1 MATLSLDDPR
11 FQPLTPEEEERRKKQ
26 KKITEDNKQDIVSA
40 GIDETDIE
48 LAVEQNN
55 EVSGLTSFAA
65 GVASGAIKIPEGVV
79 SITAELFDLGGGR
92 LFGISTPDA
101 EGMTEALGKQFS
113 YAAEVEK
120 FFDKLNP
127 FEELAD
133 ERAAGKISEALTQL
147 VGFGTAGAKLTLK
160 GVEGAAKMLAKK
172 AVKAKKSGRLVSPK
186 NPNLKKGLD
195 KADQLNKL
203 TGAKRFGVMSL
214 GGAAGEVFVVDN
226 EKIGTFGDLFEGGP
240 TELDRD
246 VEPDVAEDASRKLLN
261 RLKFG
266 TESILLAPFVY
277 GIGQS
282 AKFLAKRGKEAA
294 YSSSK
299 LARGLDKLAS
309 IFRFRGTK
317 PQEIAAAK
325 QQQKARSMRD
335 TNFAEE
341 KVALIDK
348 EIDKVFPE
356 YRKFFNAS
364 SNEERKQFLKLL
376 DDTLFEGDLTKPL
389 DKKFK
394 KDVLS
399 TVIKRMGKDEGV
411 ITGNKILSILD
422 KTRKEFNDLL
432 EITAAG
438 PGAKVDLPVGVTKD
452 LRKIMGNRVKNYIG
466 NTFEIF
472 EDAEAGFFQK
482 YKPTKDAIDRTK
494 QLFMRYAAKN
504 KNPITE
510 LEAEGMVN
518 DIIKQV
524 RKMDPSKDTLP
535 TFMYQNLSKSAD
547 DAMGLKTFAQT
558 LEKNLPGGKKEI
570 QVIGKG
576 SKIFRE
582 LFGEI
587 NDVRHSIFEGTN
599 RLSAIARKNQ
609 LFDEILEVDEA
620 MKAAAKSDTPLGQR
634 GFFHDSPLSA
644 KRAFGPEA
652 EIVKMDDYVKEYFKE
667 GVLVN
672 RLSNTYTTREIAE
685 GFTNVSKIQ
694 DFMRGDTGGALGKTF
709 SAAWRYGIL
718 TPKAGA
724 QYAKTILSVPTH
736 IRNFLSSAAFSIAN
750 GAILSDPRVFARA
763 MKNAFGSVQVGG
775 PRKELSQ
782 EKYREYLELGIV
794 NTNVRLGDLRN
805 LMKDIRFG
813 EGNIATDS
821 VLKPMLETLGKRTSR
836 GVKKVG
842 KFMQDLY
849 VAEDDIWKII
859 NYETQLVKRG
869 DLYKKANI
877 KISDDALKKEVAE
890 IVQDTVPNYAKVGEF
905 VRAMRVS
912 PLGNFMSWPSE
923 VFRTGAGIFRQIIK
937 DLKDPITGKINPI
950 TSTNPMKAEGM
961 KRLVGMSFAMGVIP
975 YGLIKGSQAIYGVTQ
990 EEADAARDFVAPWSK
1005 NSQLIFVKDP
1015 DTGELYYTDW
1025 SKNNVYDTLT
1035 RPFQSLLTN
1044 VQQGIEDEEVL
1055 LKGFIEGIG
1064 KAMGETASP
1073 FISESIYS
1081 EAFADIMLRG
1091 GRTREGQELWTER
1104 TPLPEQII
1112 IGMQHVIKTLK
1123 PTTAPFERTYKGI
1136 KKIPGKGPTMYEV
1149 PKELA
1154 GIFGFR
1160 LEKVDPEKALG
1171 FYLYDLRQGQ
1181 SEATKLFTGG
1191 KFGVLSGEP
1200 KTPKDVVER
1209 YFVANKALFDVRKEA
1224 QRHLLN
1230 AMKLGVNPNKL
1241 EEIFEKRGISTK
1253 LLDSLLSG
1261 EFKPFFPSEKIQE
1274 RFEDIA
1280 FEGGQ
1285 PNPFLGAEGILEAMK
1300 NLMEIQNLY
1309 GDFNLELSDFIP
1321 DTDPK
1326 GQSAL
1331 PPTEMPNPDVIQT
1344 SQMPSNMNQG
1354 LTQVENALL
1363 SDEEKQIRLR
1373 QRGLA

>member
-26 KKITEDNKQDIVSA
+26 KKITEDNKQDLVKA
-40 GIDETDIE
+40 GTDETDIE
-48 LAVEQNN
+48 LPAEENN
-55 EVSGLTSFAA
+55 EVSGLTSFVS
-65 GVASGAIKIPEGVV
+65 GIASGAIKIPEGVA
-79 SITAELFDLGGGR
+79 SITAELMDLGAGQLLG
-92 LFGISTPDA
+92 LPSTKDSSISA
-101 EGMTEALGKQFS
+101 V
-113 YAAEVEK
+113 AEVEK
-120 FFDKLNP
+120 FFDTINP
-127 FEELAD
+127 FEEFAD
-133 ERAAGKISEALTQL
+133 QRAAGKISEALTQL
-147 VGFGTAGAKLTLK
+147 IGFGTAGGKIALK
-160 GVEGAAKMLAKK
+160 TADAIAERIAKK
-172 AVKAKKSGRLVSPK
+172 AVSAKKAGKYVDPK
-186 NPNLKKGLD
+186 NPNFKKGTK
-195 KADQLNKL
+195 KAAQLNKL
-203 TGAKRFGVMSL
+203 TGAKRFGVMAV
-214 GGAAGEVFVVDN
+214 GGGAGEVFVVDN
-226 EKIGTFGDLFEGGP
+226 EKIGTFGDLFEAGP
-240 TELDRD
+240 TELDREQSTD
-246 VEPDVAEDASRKLLN
+246 IAEDASRKLLN
-261 RLKFG
+261 RIKFG
-266 TESILLAPFVY
+266 SESVLLSPFVY
-277 GIGQS
+277 GVGKG
-282 AKFLAKRGKEAA
+282 AKALAKRGKELA
-294 YSSSK
+294 YSSSR
-299 LARGLDKLAS
+299 LERALDKLAS
-309 IFRFRGTK
+309 VFRFRGTK
-317 PQEIAAAK
+317 PQEIAVAK

-341 KVALIDK
+341 KVALIDR

-389 DKKFK
+389 DATLK
-394 KDVLS
+394 KDIL
-399 TVIKRMGKDEGV
+399 TTITKRMGKQEGA
-411 ITGNKILSILD
+411 ITGNKILDILD
-422 KTRKEFNDLL
+422 KTRKEFNNLL
-432 EITAAG
+432 EITASG
-438 PGAKVDLPVGVTKD
+438 PGAKVDLPTGVTKD

-482 YKPTKDAIDRTK
+482 YKPTKDAVK
-494 QLFMRYAAKN
+494 NAAALFKRYAAKN
-504 KNPITE
+504 NNPITD

-524 RKMDPSKDTLP
+524 RKMDPKKDTLP
-535 TFMYQNLSKSAD
+535 TFVYQNLSKSAD

-558 LEKNLPGGKKEI
+558 LTKNLPGGKKEI

-609 LFDEILEVDEA
+609 LFDEILDADAVA
-620 MKAAAKSDTPLGQR
+620 KANAKSNTPFGQR
-634 GFFHDSPLSA
+634 GFFHSSPLAA
-644 KRAFGPEA
+644 KRAFGNQA
-652 EIVKMDDYVKEYFKE
+652 DIVSMDDYVKEYFKD

-672 RLSNTYTTREIAE
+672 RLSGTYTTREIAE

-694 DFMRGDTGGALGKTF
+694 DFMRGDTGGALGRTF
-709 SAAWRYGIL
+709 SAAWRYGVL

-724 QYAKTILSVPTH
+724 QYAKTILSIPTH

-750 GAILSDPRVFARA
+750 GAILSDPRLFARA
-763 MKNAFGSVQVGG
+763 MQNAFGSVQVGG

-821 VLKPMLETLGKRTSR
+821 VLKPMLETLGKKTSR
-836 GVKKVG
+836 GIKKAG

-859 NYETQLVKRG
+859 NYETQLIKRG
-869 DLYKKANI
+869 DLYKKAGI
-877 KISDDALKKEVAE
+877 KISPDALKKEVAE

-923 VFRTGAGIFRQIIK
+923 VFRTGAGIFRQIMK
-937 DLKDPITGKINPI
+937 DLKDPVTGKINPV
-950 TSTNPMKAEGM
+950 TSTNPMKAEGI
-961 KRLVGMSFAMGVIP
+961 KRLIGTTFAMSVIP

-1044 VQQGIEDEEVL
+1044 IQQGIEDEEVL
-1055 LKGFIEGIG
+1055 LKGFIEGIT
-1064 KAMGETASP
+1064 KAAGETASP

-1091 GRTREGQELWTER
+1091 GRTREGQELWTDT
-1104 TPLPEQII
+1104 TPLPEQIV

-1123 PTTAPFERTYKGI
+1123 PTTAPFERTVKGI
-1136 KKIPGKGPTMYEV
+1136 RKIPGKGPVMYEV

-1160 LEKVDPEKALG
+1160 LEKVNPEKALG

-1200 KTPKDVVER
+1200 KTPKDVIER
-1209 YFVANKALFDVRKEA
+1209 YFVANKALFQVRKDA
-1224 QRHLLN
+1224 QKHLLN

-1241 EEIFEKRGISTK
+1241 EEIFEKRGIPTG

-1285 PNPFLGAEGILEAMK
+1285 PNPFLGAEGTLEAMR
-1300 NLMEIQNLY
+1300 NLMETQNLY
-1309 GDFNLELSDFIP
+1309 GDFNLDLKDFLP
-1321 DTDPK
+1321 DTDPA

-1331 PPTEMPNPDVIQT
+1331 PPTDMPSAAVIQT
-1344 SQMPSNMNQG
+1344 SQAPGNMNQG
-1354 LTQVENALL
+1354 LTPVENALL
-1363 SDEEKQIRLR
+1363 SEEEKMIKLR

>member
-11 FQPLTPEEEERRKKQ
+11 FKPLTPRELEEKEKQ
-26 KKITEDNKQDIVSA
+26 KIIQTENQQDLVKA

-48 LAVEQNN
+48 LGSQENN

-65 GVASGAIKIPEGVV
+65 GVLSGGIKIPEGVV
-79 SITAELFDLGGGR
+79 SISAELMDLGAGQ
-92 LFGISTPDA
+92 LLNLPSTKGSTVSA
-101 EGMTEALGKQFS
+101 
-113 YAAEVEK
+113 AAEVEQ
-120 FFDKLNP
+120 FFDEINP
-127 FEELAD
+127 FEEVA
-133 ERAAGKISEALTQL
+133 EQRAAGKISEALTQL

-160 GVEGAAKMLAKK
+160 AADAIANKLAKK
-172 AVKAKKSGRLVSPK
+172 AIKAKKSGRYVDPK
-186 NPNLKKGLD
+186 NPNLKKGVD
-195 KADQLNKL
+195 KASKLNNL
-203 TGAKRFGVMSL
+203 TGKKRFAVMSL
-214 GGAAGEVFVVDN
+214 GGGAGEVLVVDN
-226 EKIGTFGDLFEGGP
+226 EKIGTFGDLFEKGP

-246 VEPDVAEDASRKLLN
+246 VEPDVSEDATRKLLN
-261 RLKFG
+261 RVRFG
-266 TESILLAPFVY
+266 SESVLLAPFVY
-277 GIGQS
+277 GVGQS
-282 AKFLAKRGKEAA
+282 AKLLATKGKELA

-299 LARGLDKLAS
+299 LEKGLDKLAS

-317 PQEIAAAK
+317 PEQIAAAK
-325 QQQKARSMRD
+325 QQQQARGMRD
-335 TNFAEE
+335 TNFSEE
-341 KVALIDK
+341 QVARIDK

-356 YRKFFNAS
+356 FRKFFNAS
-364 SNEERKQFLKLL
+364 AVEERKSFLKLL

-389 DKKFK
+389 DSNLKKQ
-394 KDVLS
+394 VLT
-399 TVIKRMGKDEGV
+399 TVNKRIGTDKGV
-411 ITGNKILSILD
+411 ATGNKIVDILD

-438 PGAKVDLPVGVTKD
+438 PGGKVDLPTGVTKD

-472 EDAEAGFFQK
+472 EDAEAGFFSK
-482 YKPTKDAIDRTK
+482 YKPTKDSINNAK
-494 QLFMRYAAKN
+494 ALFMRYAAKN

-535 TFMYQNLSKSAD
+535 TFVYQNLSKSAD
-547 DAMGLKTFAQT
+547 DALGLKTFAQT
-558 LEKNLPGGKKEI
+558 LNKNLPGGKKEI

-576 SKIFRE
+576 SKVFRE

-609 LFDEILEVDEA
+609 LFDEILDTDEA

-644 KRAFGPEA
+644 KRAFGPESD
-652 EIVKMDDYVKEYFKE
+652 IVPMNEYVKEYFKD

-736 IRNFLSSAAFSIAN
+736 IRNFLSSAAFSVAN
-750 GAILSDPRVFARA
+750 GAILSNPRVFAKA
-763 MKNAFGSVQVGG
+763 MNNAFGTVQVGG

-805 LMKDIRFG
+805 LMKDVRFG
-813 EGNIATDS
+813 EGNLATDS
-821 VLKPMLETLGKRTSR
+821 ILKPMLNSLGKKTSR
-836 GVKKVG
+836 GIKKAG

-849 VAEDDIWKII
+849 VAEDDIWKIV
-859 NYETQLVKRG
+859 NYETQLIKRG
-869 DLYKKANI
+869 DLYKKAGV
-877 KISDDALKKEVAE
+877 KISDDALKKEVAQ

-961 KRLVGMSFAMGVIP
+961 KRLIGTTAAMGIIP

-990 EEADAARDFVAPWSK
+990 DEADAARDFVAPWSK
-1005 NSQLIFVKDP
+1005 NSQLIFVRDP

-1044 VQQGIEDEEVL
+1044 IQQGVDDEEIL
-1055 LKGFIEGIG
+1055 LKGFIEGIA
-1064 KAMGETASP
+1064 KAAGETASP

-1091 GRTREGQELWTER
+1091 GRTREGQELWNDT
-1104 TPLPEQII
+1104 TPLGEQMV

-1123 PTTAPFERTYKGI
+1123 PTTAPFERVYKGA
-1136 KKIPGKGPTMYEV
+1136 KGIPGKGPTLYEV

-1154 GIFGFR
+1154 GVFGFR
-1160 LEKVDPEKALG
+1160 LEKINPEKALG
-1171 FYLYDLRQGQ
+1171 FYLYDLRSGQ

-1191 KFGVLSGEP
+1191 KFGVLSGAP
-1200 KTPKDVVER
+1200 KTPKDVIER
-1209 YFVANKALFDVRKEA
+1209 YYVANKALFDVRKQA
-1224 QRHLLN
+1224 LDHIRN

-1241 EEIFEKRGISTK
+1241 EEIFEKRGIPTS

-1261 EFKPFFPSEKIQE
+1261 EFKPFFPSEKLQE

-1280 FEGGQ
+1280 FKGGQ
-1285 PNPFLGAEGILEAMK
+1285 PNPFLGAEGTLEAMK
-1300 NLMEIQNLY
+1300 NLLEIQNLY
-1309 GDFNLELSDFIP
+1309 GDFELDLEQFLP
-1321 DTDPK
+1321 DTEPE

-1331 PPTEMPNPDVIQT
+1331 PPTP
-1344 SQMPSNMNQG
+1344 MPSQEAVQTTAVPAAGVMNQG
-1354 LTQVENALL
+1354 LTNTENALL